1 MSKQEKIV
9 RRKLYASSISTV
21 VSISLVLFMLGLVG
35 LVVLT
40 SEKLSVMV
48 KENIGFSV
56 YLKDKTK
63 EVDIIQIQKTLDA
76 AIYTKSTNYVSKEEA
91 IKILQEDL
99 DPEEDFIS
107 FLDGHNPLPAS
118 IDVVLNSNYAHP
130 DSISNIEVAL
140 LKSEFIREVVYSK
153 TLVDLVNENIKQISF
168 FILGFSTLLFLIA
181 IALINNT
188 IRLTLYSK
196 RFLIKTMQLVGATKR
211 FIRKPFIVTGILHG
225 VFAAIIAIALL
236 NGLLYL
242 AQREMNELIEL
253 QDVTMIAYLF
263 GGILVTGVLLSW
275 ISTYLA
281 LRKYLRIKTNE
292 LYY

>member
-118 IDVVLNSNYAHP
+118 IDVVLNSNYAHR

-236 NGLLYL
+236 NGMLYL

-281 LRKYLRIKTNE
+281 LRKYLRIKTDE

>member
-118 IDVVLNSNYAHP
+118 IDVVLNSNYAHR

>member
-1 MSKQEKIV
+1 MSQQDKIV
-9 RRKLYASSISTV
+9 RRKLYASSVSTV

-40 SEKLSVMV
+40 SEKLAIMV

-63 EVDIIQIQKTLDA
+63 EVDIIKIQKSLDA
-76 AIYTKSTNYVSKEEA
+76 AVYTKSTHYISKEEA
-91 IKILQEDL
+91 IKILQADL

-118 IDVVLNSNYAHP
+118 IDVVLNSIYAHP
-130 DSISNIEVAL
+130 DSIINIEAEL
-140 LKSEFIREVVYSK
+140 LENKFVREVVYSK
-153 TLVDLVNENIKQISF
+153 TLVDLVNENVKQISF
-168 FILGFSTLLFLIA
+168 FILGFSLLLFLIA

-211 FIRKPFIVTGILHG
+211 FIRRPFILTGIAHG

-236 NGLLYL
+236 NGMLFL

-263 GGILVTGVLLSW
+263 GGILATGVLISW

-281 LRKYLRIKTNE
+281 LRKYLRLKTDE
-292 LYY
+292 LYN

>member
-9 RRKLYASSISTV
+9 RRKLYASSISTW

-118 IDVVLNSNYAHP
+118 IDVVLNSNYAHR
-130 DSISNIEVAL
+130 DSISNIEIAL
-140 LKSEFIREVVYSK
+140 LKSEFVREVVYSK

-225 VFAAIIAIALL
+225 IFAAIIAIALL
-236 NGLLYL
+236 NGMLYL

-281 LRKYLRIKTNE
+281 LRKYLRIKTDK

>member
-1 MSKQEKIV
+1 MSKQDKIV

-40 SEKLSVMV
+40 SEKLAVMV

-63 EVDIIQIQKTLDA
+63 EVDIIQIQKSLDA
-76 AIYTKSTNYVSKEEA
+76 AIYTKSTKYVSKEEA

-118 IDVVLNSNYAHP
+118 IDVVLNSKYAHP
-130 DSISNIEVAL
+130 DSISNIEAAL
-140 LKSEFIREVVYSK
+140 LESEFVREVVYSK
-153 TLVDLVNENIKQISF
+153 TLVDLVNENMKQISF
-168 FILGFSTLLFLIA
+168 FILGFSLLLFTIA

-196 RFLIKTMQLVGATKR
+196 RFLIRTMQLVGATKR
-211 FIRKPFIVTGILHG
+211 FIRKPFILTGILHG
-225 VFAAIIAIALL
+225 FFAAIIAIALL
-236 NGLLYL
+236 NGLLFL

-263 GGILVTGVLLSW
+263 GGILVTGVFLSW

-281 LRKYLRIKTNE
+281 LRKYLRIKTDE